1 MTTSYDLITQRI
13 VQLMTC
19 LLHIHDDIKHML
31 EHMLTNN
38 NKANY
43 SILRLICVI
52 GHILKI
58 NMKIIL
64 VNSIFIHN
72 KFIKKNNSREIYLR
86 KSVH

>member
-1 MTTSYDLITQRI
+1 
-13 VQLMTC
+13 MTC
-19 LLHIHDDIKHML
+19 LLRIHDEIKQNKHML

-64 VNSIFIHN
+64 VNSIFIYN